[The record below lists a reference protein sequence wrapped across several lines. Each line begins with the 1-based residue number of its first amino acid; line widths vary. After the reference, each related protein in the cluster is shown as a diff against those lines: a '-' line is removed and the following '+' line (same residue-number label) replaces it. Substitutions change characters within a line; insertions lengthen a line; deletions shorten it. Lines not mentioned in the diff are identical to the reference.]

1 MSLKFRLIGK
11 CYQDATNIDADDA
24 DFLIEEDGWND
35 YSFHVLYHLHATD
48 RLTNNGN
55 VYLGYIKIMKMG
67 QDMYEFFQLRSE
79 LGKELLFD
87 ALPEGFVS
95 LTTSVELYQP
105 LFRLLKAEQ
114 RHEFAERVSTF

>member
-1 MSLKFRLIGK
+1 MSLKFKLIGK

-55 VYLGYIKIMKMG
+55 VHLGYIKIMKVG
-67 QDMYEFFQLRSE
+67 QNM
-79 LGKELLFD
+79 
-87 ALPEGFVS
+87 
-95 LTTSVELYQP
+95 
-105 LFRLLKAEQ
+105 
-114 RHEFAERVSTF
+114 H

>member
-35 YSFHVLYHLHATD
+35 YSFHVMYHLHATH

-55 VYLGYIKIMKMG
+55 AYLGYIKIMKVG
-67 QDMYEFFQLRSE
+67 LSI
-79 LGKELLFD
+79 
-87 ALPEGFVS
+87 
-95 LTTSVELYQP
+95 
-105 LFRLLKAEQ
+105 
-114 RHEFAERVSTF
+114 